1 MNYVCIVHELGEPD
15 NEYKMKMNDSNKKYP
30 RKINCI
36 KKIKTKFVIHIG
48 VIRSIWVIFAFTVYA
63 V

>member
-1 MNYVCIVHELGEPD
+1 MNSESH
-15 NEYKMKMNDSNKKYP
+15 NKYKMNEWQQQKVAA
-30 RKINCI
+30 KINCI
-36 KKIKTKFVIHIG
+36 KEIKTKFVIHIG